1 MAGFDYITKGECR
14 IIQIKMSFLI
24 LYRVS
29 KKKGDLKKHGHNYSE
44 IHQKEGKVGVFWKIQ
59 LKCCRIGPKH
69 FKIGVKMA

>member
-29 KKKGDLKKHGHNYSE
+29 KKKGDLKKHGHNYSD
-44 IHQKEGKVGVFWKIQ
+44 IHQKREKIGVFWKIQ
-59 LKCCRIGPKH
+59 LKRYRIGTKPV
-69 FKIGVKMA
+69 KIDGKMA